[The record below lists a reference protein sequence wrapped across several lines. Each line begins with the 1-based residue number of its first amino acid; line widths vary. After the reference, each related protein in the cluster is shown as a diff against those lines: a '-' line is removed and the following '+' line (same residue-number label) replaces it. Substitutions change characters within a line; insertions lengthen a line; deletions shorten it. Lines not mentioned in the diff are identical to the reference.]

1 MITFSLEKRN
11 FLSTRQKLEIIHL
24 HQQYPEMSQTK
35 LSEFVSHL
43 FGQKVNRSIVAR
55 TIRHKE
61 RFLDPKNVPN
71 LPRPKIAVNLQ
82 QKVEILRLRDEY
94 PHMSQKS
101 FIDFILRTIFSPDE
115 EICSETTI
123 RRVLEQR
130 DEILQ
135 IARESQKFSMENI
148 PPGLALPFTYSQP
161 WNLTTNSS
169 LKSSINNR

>member
-1 MITFSLEKRN
+1 MIFRIFGRVQLIRLLSSLLDLKGLKFSLEKRN
-11 FLSTRQKLEIIHL
+11 FLSSRQKLEIVHL
-24 HQQYPEMSQTK
+24 HQQYPEMSQMK
-35 LSEFVSHL
+35 LSELVSHL

-61 RFLDPKNVPN
+61 RFLNPENVPN

-82 QKVEILRLRDEY
+82 QKLEILRLRDEN
-94 PHMSQKS
+94 PDMSQKK
-101 FIDFILRTIFSPDE
+101 FIDFTFQRIFSPDD

-135 IARESQKFSMENI
+135 IARDSKKFSI
-148 PPGLALPFTYSQP
+148 
-161 WNLTTNSS
+161 
-169 LKSSINNR
+169 

>member
-1 MITFSLEKRN
+1 MIFRIFDRAQLIRRLSSFLDQKSLKFSLEKRN
-11 FLSTRQKLEIIHL
+11 FLSSRQKLEIIHL
-24 HQQYPEMSQTK
+24 HQQYPEMSQMK
-35 LSEFVSHL
+35 LSELVSHL

-61 RFLDPKNVPN
+61 RFLNPKNFPN

-82 QKVEILRLRDEY
+82 QKLKILRLRDEN
-94 PHMSQKS
+94 PDMSQKK
-101 FIDFILRTIFSPDE
+101 FIDFTFRRIFSPDD

-135 IARESQKFSMENI
+135 IARDSKKFSI
-148 PPGLALPFTYSQP
+148 
-161 WNLTTNSS
+161 
-169 LKSSINNR
+169 